1 MTKNPAA
8 YITITLSLLGHLA
21 CAQGTGSASSAAA
34 PAKLETEEQKTI
46 YTLGLLLGRN
56 LKVFNLKPEEL
67 DLVKKGLQD
76 SVTGAKPQVELE
88 AYGPKVNELAQSRMS
103 AGTTD
108 EKKKGQEFADKAAKE
123 EGATKSASGIVQ
135 KVIKPGD
142 GKTPAADDMVK
153 VHYEGRLTDGTVFDS
168 SIKRGQPAEFPLH
181 GVIPCW
187 TESLQ
192 KMKVGEKDQI
202 VCPSAVAYGDQGQ
215 PPQIPG
221 GATLVFDVEL
231 LGVSKAPA
239 AAGLPAGH
247 PGMGEPPASAPADK
261 PAEKPA
267 KPSKK

>member
-135 KVIKPGD
+135 KVIKPGE
-142 GKTPAADDMVK
+142 GKTPASDDVVK

-215 PPQIPG
+215 PPSIPG

-247 PGMGEPPASAPADK
+247 PPMGEPAAPAEK